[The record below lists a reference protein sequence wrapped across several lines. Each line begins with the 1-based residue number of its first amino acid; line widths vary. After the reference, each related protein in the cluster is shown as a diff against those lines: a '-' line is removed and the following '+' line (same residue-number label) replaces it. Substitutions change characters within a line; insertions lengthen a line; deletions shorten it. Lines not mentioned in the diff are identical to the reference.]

1 MKKFAIFFLLSVV
14 LILGIGFFVLR
25 GQLQDDAI
33 PLVSDFRGES
43 VMFIFPHP
51 DDEITCAGT
60 LKILDNQE
68 VTTTL
73 ITLTRGEAGESNGMV
88 NETDPLKRKS
98 LLGEIR
104 KKELLAA
111 GRLLGIDHQEVL
123 DFPDSGLKDIAP
135 ETIKE
140 TIRDRIARYRPT
152 ILISYDDAVGL
163 YGHIDHRLTARYVKE
178 IFLENQGDSG
188 FPARKMYQVTLPAPM
203 IRVALKISKFFQ
215 DNYPKDPSRGLPGPT
230 IAIRITEAGKYKRD
244 AMLVHESQR
253 QTFDDMQPYFDKLPP
268 AIYYRI
274 FDREY
279 FAAVN

>member
-14 LILGIGFFVLR
+14 LVLGIGFFVVR

-33 PLVSDFRGES
+33 PLVHDFRGES

-60 LKILDNQE
+60 LKILDNQG

-88 NETDPLKRKS
+88 SKTDPLKRKS

-123 DFPDSGLKDIAP
+123 DFPDSGLRDIP
-135 ETIKE
+135 RETIKE
-140 TIRDRIARYRPT
+140 TIRDRIAKYSPT

-178 IFLENQGDSG
+178 VFLEDRNESG
-188 FPARKMYQVTLPAPM
+188 FTVRKMYQVTLPGPM

-215 DNYPKDPSRGLPGPT
+215 DNYPRDPSRGLPVPT
-230 IAIRITEAGKYKRD
+230 MAIRITEVGKYKRD
-244 AMLVHESQR
+244 AMLLHESQR